1 MKNVMKLCLIFV
13 FSLASCEQNSE
24 ISEIDAFNENES
36 LEALEKRGGATNTTS
51 DVFKMGDSNV
61 IYGSSK
67 LVRNKNGISVVFKTS
82 NLIPGNAY
90 TLWAV
95 AVNIPELCDAV
106 PCRVNEIVGPARKP
120 VEADALLLKG
130 LVANSE
136 KMTFAGHI
144 KENDGSTSVNP
155 DMGLP
160 TDVGGLWDAQTAEIH
175 LVIRDHG
182 VAIPG
187 LIDEQT
193 STFTGGC
200 VENTCGLTQA
210 SIHSA
215 E

>member
-1 MKNVMKLCLIFV
+1 MKNLFKFYLVFIVLVFV
-13 FSLASCEQNSE
+13 GCSNES
-24 ISEIDAFNENES
+24 INENDS
-36 LEALEKRGGATNTTS
+36 FDIISKGATSTTS
-51 DVFKMGDSNV
+51 PIYKMGMPDI

-95 AVNIPELCDAV
+95 AVNAPEICDAV
-106 PCRVNEIVGPARKP
+106 PCRVNEIVGPTRKP
-120 VEADALLLKG
+120 VEADALLLTG
-130 LVANSE
+130 LVAGNE

-144 KENDGSTSVNP
+144 SENDGSTSVNP

-160 TDVGGLWDAQTAEIH
+160 TGVGGLWDAEAAEIH

-187 LIDEQT
+187 IVDEQI
-193 STFTGGC
+193 STFVGGC
-200 VENTCGLTQA
+200 IENTCSLTQA
-210 SIHSA
+210 SIHSV

>member
-1 MKNVMKLCLIFV
+1 MKNVFKFYLVFIALISV
-13 FSLASCEQNSE
+13 SCSNEAITEPVS
-24 ISEIDAFNENES
+24 INENDS
-36 LEALEKRGGATNTTS
+36 IDVLTRGATSTTS
-51 DVFKMGDSNV
+51 PVYKMGMPNI

-67 LVRNKNGISVVFKTS
+67 LVRNRNGISVVFKTS

-95 AVNIPELCDAV
+95 AVNIPGLCDAV

-130 LVANSE
+130 LVAHSVE
-136 KMTFAGHI
+136 MTFAGHI
-144 KENDGSTSVNP
+144 RENDGSTSVNP

-160 TDVGGLWDAQTAEIH
+160 TGVGGIWDAETAEIH

-187 LIDEQT
+187 IINEQT

-200 VENTCGLTQA
+200 DVNTCSLTQA

>member
-1 MKNVMKLCLIFV
+1 MKNAFQFYLVFIVLVFV
-13 FSLASCEQNSE
+13 ACSNEAIKEPLS
-24 ISEIDAFNENES
+24 INENDS
-36 LEALEKRGGATNTTS
+36 FDVSASRATSTNS
-51 DVFKMGDSNV
+51 PIYKMGSPDI

-67 LVRNKNGISVVFKTS
+67 MVRNKNGISVVFKTS

-95 AVNIPELCDAV
+95 AVNLPGLCDAV
-106 PCRVNEIVGPARKP
+106 PCRVNEIVGPVRKP

-130 LVANSE
+130 LIANSD

-144 KENDGSTSVNP
+144 SENDGSTSVNS

-160 TDVGGLWDAQTAEIH
+160 LGVGGIWDAETVEIH

-187 LIDEQT
+187 IIDEQ
-193 STFTGGC
+193 
-200 VENTCGLTQA
+200 
-210 SIHSA
+210 I
-215 E
+215 